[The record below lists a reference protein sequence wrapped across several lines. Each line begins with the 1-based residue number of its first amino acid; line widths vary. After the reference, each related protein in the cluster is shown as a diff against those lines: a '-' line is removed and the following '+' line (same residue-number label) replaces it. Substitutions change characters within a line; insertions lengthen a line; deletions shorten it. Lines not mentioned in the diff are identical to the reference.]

1 MNFLTRLKYSV
12 VGMCRVI
19 PVLLLASFG
28 LACSSTVPE
37 ELAPERILVNG
48 KIITVDPDFSIAE
61 AVAIRDGK
69 FLAVGSSQQ
78 MRSLAGAKTEV
89 VDLGGKSVVPGF
101 NDGHGHVTLT
111 WGRTVKPLESQLR
124 EATRIEDVIR
134 ILREAAEE
142 LPPGQLLFADRGVV
156 SPSQFEE
163 NRWPNRWDLDRVAEN
178 RPILLAVGIAGTNV
192 ISNSRL
198 MAQLGIDRRTPQPYS
213 QGLQGEIVKDERG
226 EPTGVFL
233 GWAGQGLI
241 RQSIQLYPTD
251 VQAENIK
258 RAALEMVRYGITTVG
273 DPNTTVAG
281 TQDNIPFI
289 RAYEQLESRGE
300 LLVRVNCIPRIPLL
314 TVPVQECIRYID
326 ELPYAPGF
334 HTDRLLLRQVKLV
347 VNSSTSDFEL
357 PHDDVKAVV
366 KAVHRSGWQLFIHVG
381 GGEAFDVALQAID
394 EAYQEFPEG
403 PTRHIITH
411 ARNPTEQNLEILA
424 RWGVVVDPQPGSLY
438 NMADNAEADFQ
449 EPGRPAFGPLP
460 LRTYLDRGIP
470 LMISSDQQPVGPL
483 FHIFEAVNRVRR
495 SGKPILPEEAIT
507 VEEALRAATWT
518 PAYSTFQEDLKGS
531 IEPGKLADLVVLGR
545 DLLTVPPDEIK
556 DIPVLQTM
564 VGGEFVY
571 TNPDSS
577 PEQKVEYW
585 YPLSQ
590 LKTVLEV
597 PAN

>member
-1 MNFLTRLKYSV
+1 MEKS
-12 VGMCRVI
+12 
-19 PVLLLASFG
+19 LLW
-28 LACSSTVPE
+28 T
-37 ELAPERILVNG
+37 
-48 KIITVDPDFSIAE
+48 PDFSIAE

-258 RAALEMVRYGITTVG
+258 RATLEMVRYGITTVG

-449 EPGRPAFGPLP
+449 EPGRPAFGPPP
-460 LRTYLDRGIP
+460 LRTYLDRGI
-470 LMISSDQQPVGPL
+470 
-483 FHIFEAVNRVRR
+483 H
-495 SGKPILPEEAIT
+495 
-507 VEEALRAATWT
+507 
-518 PAYSTFQEDLKGS
+518 
-531 IEPGKLADLVVLGR
+531 
-545 DLLTVPPDEIK
+545 
-556 DIPVLQTM
+556 
-564 VGGEFVY
+564 
-571 TNPDSS
+571 
-577 PEQKVEYW
+577 
-585 YPLSQ
+585 
-590 LKTVLEV
+590 
-597 PAN
+597 